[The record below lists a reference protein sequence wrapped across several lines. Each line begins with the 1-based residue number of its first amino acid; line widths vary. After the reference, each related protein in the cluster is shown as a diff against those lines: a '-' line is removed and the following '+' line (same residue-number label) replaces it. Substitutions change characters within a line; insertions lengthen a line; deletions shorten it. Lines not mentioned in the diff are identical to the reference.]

1 LAIGITFTSGAQ
13 RDTEG
18 IVVVEL
24 RIERNKLL
32 VDWSIDLHCTENVK
46 NPASPPDS

>member
-1 LAIGITFTSGAQ
+1 MKDRTSGAQ

-32 VDWSIDLHCTENVK
+32 VDWSIDLHWAENVK
-46 NPASPPDS
+46 NPVGLADS